1 MDLTANTLDNTIVL
15 LGGSIIDD
23 VSALAGNDTIQ
34 WHGGTITGT
43 LDPGAGTDT
52 LDLTVPDWARSL
64 TYEGTPASG
73 TLTYSGSG
81 TTETFDWTDFEAVDL
96 TANTLDN
103 AIILDGDSIINDV
116 FALGGNDTIQWQG
129 GTITGTLDAGAGNDT
144 LDLTVP
150 DWAQTLTY
158 EGTPSSGTLT
168 YADTSTTETF
178 DWTDFEA
185 VDLTA
190 NTLDNTIVL
199 LGGSSI
205 DDVFALAGN
214 DTIQWQGGTIT
225 GTLDPGDGTDTLDL
239 TVPDWAE
246 TLTYEGTPTSGTL
259 TYANGTTTET
269 FDWTDFEA
277 VDLNANAL
285 DNTIILSAGSLIDD
299 VSALTG
305 NDTIQWQGGTIT
317 GTLDAGVGTDT
328 LDLTV
333 PDWADSITYAGSPSS
348 GSLTYMTSGTT
359 ETFDWTDFEAVDLT
373 ANDLANTIILDGDS
387 IIDDVFALGGNDTI
401 FWQGGTITGTLDAG
415 TGDDTLDLTVP
426 DWAQT
431 LTYDGTPASGTLTYA
446 DTSTTETFDWTD
458 FEAVD
463 LTANTLDNTIVLLGG
478 SSIDDVSALAGNDT
492 IQWQGGTI
500 TGTLDAGA
508 GTDTLNLIAPDWAE
522 TLTYEGSPASG
533 TLTNSGSG
541 ITETVNWTSFESANL
556 TGNTLDNSITLEAG
570 SIIGDVSALAGN
582 DTIQWQGGTVSGTLD
597 AGDGTDTLDLTVPD
611 WAETLTYE
619 GTPASGTLTFANGH
633 HHRDP

>member
-1 MDLTANTLDNTIVL
+1 MVDSIWGGAGNDTITNSGYVDSEINGGSGNDSITNNGGDPWSLVGGSGNDTITNNGSAWFILGENGNDSITNSGTIRYDISGGYGNDTITNNGTVEDIYGREGADSISNSGSVAGNIEGDSGNDTITLDRGTVTGNVDGGAHTDTLDLIVPDWAETLTYDGTPALGTLTYANGTTTETFDWTHFEVVNLTANAQANTITLLSGSSIDDVFALAGNDTIQWQGGTITGTLDAGAGTDTLDLTVPDWAETLTYGGTPTSGTLTYANESTTETFDWTDFEAVDLTANTLDNTIVL

-144 LDLTVP
+144 LDMTVP

-225 GTLDPGDGTDTLDL
+225 GPSIPATG
-239 TVPDWAE
+239 
-246 TLTYEGTPTSGTL
+246 PTR
-259 TYANGTTTET
+259 
-269 FDWTDFEA
+269 W
-277 VDLNANAL
+277 
-285 DNTIILSAGSLIDD
+285 I
-299 VSALTG
+299 
-305 NDTIQWQGGTIT
+305 
-317 GTLDAGVGTDT
+317 
-328 LDLTV
+328 
-333 PDWADSITYAGSPSS
+333 
-348 GSLTYMTSGTT
+348 
-359 ETFDWTDFEAVDLT
+359 
-373 ANDLANTIILDGDS
+373 
-387 IIDDVFALGGNDTI
+387 
-401 FWQGGTITGTLDAG
+401 
-415 TGDDTLDLTVP
+415 
-426 DWAQT
+426 
-431 LTYDGTPASGTLTYA
+431 
-446 DTSTTETFDWTD
+446 
-458 FEAVD
+458 
-463 LTANTLDNTIVLLGG
+463 
-478 SSIDDVSALAGNDT
+478 
-492 IQWQGGTI
+492 
-500 TGTLDAGA
+500 
-508 GTDTLNLIAPDWAE
+508 
-522 TLTYEGSPASG
+522 
-533 TLTNSGSG
+533 
-541 ITETVNWTSFESANL
+541 
-556 TGNTLDNSITLEAG
+556 
-570 SIIGDVSALAGN
+570 
-582 DTIQWQGGTVSGTLD
+582 
-597 AGDGTDTLDLTVPD
+597 
-611 WAETLTYE
+611 
-619 GTPASGTLTFANGH
+619 
-633 HHRDP
+633 